1 VSIKKTGN
9 DVLKSQMNAD
19 DNGITSGFRA
29 DPGRVLEWNQTESD
43 YPRDKC
49 IHQLFEEQVVR
60 TPEAV
65 AVSFGEKQLTYR
77 ELNARANQL
86 ARHLRSFGV
95 GPDKCVPFCVL
106 RSLEMMVG
114 VLGILKAGAAYLP
127 LDPTY
132 PAERLNFMLEDARAQ
147 VILTQPQL
155 VERLGKFSGELVLLG
170 EDAVEWASNNSAI
183 ERFEAAATSPENL
196 AYVIYTSGSTG
207 TPKGIAMV
215 HRALVN
221 LITWQLKK
229 SNLPAQARTL
239 QFSSLSFDVSFQEMF
254 STWCSGGTLVLMT
267 ESVRRDP
274 HALWRLICECQIQR
288 LFLPFVALQQ
298 VAEAACSEVPGLSA
312 LREIITA
319 GEQLRITPQISA
331 FFRRSPGAVLRNQY
345 GPSESHVVTDYPM
358 PNSIDDWPNL
368 PPIGRPI
375 ANTQVYLLNKN
386 LDVVPVGESGELY
399 LGGVCLARGYLGR
412 PELTAE
418 RFIPHPFSPA
428 SGASLYQTGDLGRYL
443 PDGLIEFIGRADNQV
458 KIRGFRVE
466 IGEIEAVLSHHPSVR
481 ENAVVTRDD
490 SNGQKRLVA
499 FVVPLAGQTPKSLE
513 LRSYLREKL
522 NDYMVP
528 STFVFIESL
537 PLTPSGK
544 VNRRALPEIE
554 VKRRELET
562 AYVGPRTELEQVLA
576 SIWQQLLGIDK
587 VGMAD
592 NFFDL
597 GGNSVQIV
605 QVHTKLKEQLKKEIP
620 VTTLFQYPTIA
631 SLGKYLSEGASPRVN
646 LQEAQDRAR
655 RQKLVLSRQLALK
668 RVNKP

>member
-1 VSIKKTGN
+1 
-9 DVLKSQMNAD
+9 L
-19 DNGITSGFRA
+19 
-29 DPGRVLEWNQTESD
+29 
-43 YPRDKC
+43 
-49 IHQLFEEQVVR
+49 H
-60 TPEAV
+60 
-65 AVSFGEKQLTYR
+65 
-77 ELNARANQL
+77 
-86 ARHLRSFGV
+86 
-95 GPDKCVPFCVL
+95 
-106 RSLEMMVG
+106 
-114 VLGILKAGAAYLP
+114 
-127 LDPTY
+127 
-132 PAERLNFMLEDARAQ
+132 
-147 VILTQPQL
+147 
-155 VERLGKFSGELVLLG
+155 
-170 EDAVEWASNNSAI
+170 
-183 ERFEAAATSPENL
+183 
-196 AYVIYTSGSTG
+196 
-207 TPKGIAMV
+207 
-215 HRALVN
+215 
-221 LITWQLKK
+221 
-229 SNLPAQARTL
+229 
-239 QFSSLSFDVSFQEMF
+239 
-254 STWCSGGTLVLMT
+254 
-267 ESVRRDP
+267 
-274 HALWRLICECQIQR
+274 
-288 LFLPFVALQQ
+288 
-298 VAEAACSEVPGLSA
+298 
-312 LREIITA
+312 
-319 GEQLRITPQISA
+319 
-331 FFRRSPGAVLRNQY
+331 NQY
-345 GPSESHVVTDYPM
+345 GPSESHVVTDYPL

-418 RFIPHPFSPA
+418 RFIPHPFSLA

-481 ENAVVTRDD
+481 ENAIVTRDD
-490 SNGQKRLVA
+490 SDGQKRLVA
-499 FVVPLAGQTPKSLE
+499 FIVPLAGQRPKSIE
-513 LRSYLREKL
+513 LRLLAGEVKRLHGS
-522 NDYMVP
+522 
-528 STFVFIESL
+528 STFMFLESL

-544 VNRRALPEIE
+544 VNRRALPEVE
-554 VKRRELET
+554 VKRPELET
-562 AYVGPRTELEQVLA
+562 AYVGPRTELEQVIA

-631 SLGKYLSEGASPRVN
+631 SLGKYLSEGSSPRVN